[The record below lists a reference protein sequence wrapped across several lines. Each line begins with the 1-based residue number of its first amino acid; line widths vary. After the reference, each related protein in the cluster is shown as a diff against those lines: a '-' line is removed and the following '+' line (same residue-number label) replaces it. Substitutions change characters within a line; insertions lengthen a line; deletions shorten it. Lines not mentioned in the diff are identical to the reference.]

1 MKLTHLAAV
10 CVLAA
15 FPLGAQAQQSGAP
28 KPTNAAAQKIVKSI
42 GADKAKLKVYCDLA
56 ALAEQADAADQK
68 KDTKTVEAL
77 SDKMDAMA
85 EQLGPEY
92 IALMDGLQDLDEKSK
107 EGEAIAETLAELDDK
122 CAK

>member
-1 MKLTHLAAV
+1 
-10 CVLAA
+10 
-15 FPLGAQAQQSGAP
+15 
-28 KPTNAAAQKIVKSI
+28 
-42 GADKAKLKVYCDLA
+42 
-56 ALAEQADAADQK
+56 
-68 KDTKTVEAL
+68 
-77 SDKMDAMA
+77 MDAMA